1 MSEDVFSS
9 VNPYTLKTIAHHQ
22 PMQKVEAMSRLLR
35 AQAAFQE
42 WCTTPIAHRSQLMHN
57 LASILQERITELAQM
72 ATLEMGKPVEEA
84 RAEIIKCIGACVY
97 YADNAASFLAIEEIQ
112 TEYSYSAVRSDP
124 LGVILAI
131 MPWNY
136 PYWQV
141 IRCAIPALCAG
152 NVVLLKHAPNVLGC
166 ANLIVQAMYDAQ
178 IPSNVVQTFDVP
190 VTLIPDVI
198 AHEAI
203 AAISLTGSER
213 AGRSV
218 ASVAGTHLKKCVLEL
233 GGSNAFVV
241 CDDADIQKAIDVA
254 VAARMG
260 NAGQS
265 CLAAKRFIVHESII
279 QQFIDGFIS
288 KVKQLVVGDPLQKE
302 TQIGP
307 LARVDLAENLERQM
321 LQSMAAGAVLLY
333 GGKREGALFH
343 PTVLSNVLPGMP
355 AFDEETFGPLAC
367 FTTARSNEHAMTLA
381 SQSKYGLGL
390 SVFTSNVKRVQEYIP
405 SIADGTVAINAMVK
419 SDARLPFGGT
429 RCSGYGRELSRD
441 GIMEFVNRKTVV
453 IQEPSGVTS

>member
-1 MSEDVFSS
+1 MNDDVFSS
-9 VNPYTLKTIAHHQ
+9 VNPYTLDTFAQYQPLQRGEAISRILIAQ
-22 PMQKVEAMSRLLR
+22 TAYS
-35 AQAAFQE
+35 E
-42 WCTTPIAHRSQLMHN
+42 WCTTTITHRCQLMHN
-57 LASILQERITELAQM
+57 LASVLQERIAELAQM
-72 ATLEMGKPVEEA
+72 ATLEMGKPIEEA
-84 RAEIIKCIGACVY
+84 KAEIIKCVGACGY
-97 YADNAASFLAIEEIQ
+97 YADNAASFLADEVIQ
-112 TEYSYSAVRSDP
+112 TEYSYSAVRNDP

-136 PYWQV
+136 PFWQV
-141 IRCAIPALCAG
+141 IRCAVPALCAG

-166 ANLIVQAMYDAQ
+166 ANLIAQAIHDSHV
-178 IPSNVVQTFDVP
+178 PSNVVQTFNAP
-190 VTLIPDVI
+190 VALIPDAI

-203 AAISLTGSER
+203 AAVSLTGSEK

-218 ASVAGTHLKKCVLEL
+218 ASLAGAHLKKCVLEL

-241 CDDADIQKAIDVA
+241 CDDADIQSALDAA

-265 CLAAKRFIVHESII
+265 CLAAKRFIVHESVA
-279 QQFIDGFIS
+279 QPFVDGFIS
-288 KVKQLVVGDPLQKE
+288 KVKQLVVGDPLQAG

-321 LQSMAAGAVLLY
+321 LQSMAAGAVLQY
-333 GGKREGALFH
+333 GGKREGALFY
-343 PTVLSNVLPGMP
+343 PTVLTNVLPGMP
-355 AFDEETFGPLAC
+355 VFDEETFGPLAC
-367 FTTARSNEHAMTLA
+367 FTTARSNDHAMSLA

-390 SVFTSNVKRVQEYIP
+390 SVFTSNIKRVRDYIP
-405 SIADGTVAINAMVK
+405 RIADGTVAINTMVK

-429 RCSGYGRELSRD
+429 RSSGYGRELSRD

-453 IQEPSGVTS
+453 IQEQAVTAS